1 MGLPLWRAMSP
12 RVELESKTEKDA
24 GPSRAKFETATMAL
38 VDLLLSMTLQNGK
51 ERRGGE
57 WWGKNYRRIDR

>member
-38 VDLLLSMTLQNGK
+38 VDMLLSMTLQNGK
-51 ERRGGE
+51 KDATMGE
-57 WWGKNYRRIDR
+57 